1 MTSGPL
7 KLRLSKLNQLLFPG
21 EDRSAYMQSG
31 LQEQLQLAM
40 HIVGAVSVILP
51 LTSALSIGVADIAG
65 VHVFDEH
72 IRQIAV
78 AGQVSSL
85 ILGITLYLLARRIST
100 PGQGKMVLSLF
111 AVLSCA
117 LVVRQGL
124 LLGSDPAVPTPVI
137 PLLLV
142 IAVSPFR
149 PKESWGLGALTIG
162 VFVLVTSTYPVEGL
176 ADHTRAM
183 RLVIGT
189 VPLIVLIIGG
199 GVLSAVLYQYRSEVA
214 KVHAERSDIQAR
226 MSTLAEVTE
235 VSPVPTMRF
244 HLDGRLLWAS
254 PAALQY
260 SAKVGAPSRT
270 IEDYLPSGFN
280 AGIPEATGG
289 GAQTQMVST
298 YEAHHRY
305 FNVNYKP
312 IPGQSEFIVTLA
324 DVTNETRARRKAERF
339 SEELRQAQVKL
350 VQTEKMASL
359 GNLVAGVAHEVN
371 TPLGAMKSNNQVLM
385 RSMQKLDEL
394 DPDDTKKRDQIW
406 SMMKKLFEVN
416 EEAIHRIHGIVDSLR
431 RFARLD
437 QSERGDMDV
446 CVEIENTLTLV
457 RHETKNRVGVHRD
470 FHEVPLLNCFAN
482 QINQVFMNL
491 IVNAIQAIEGP
502 GDVYITVEHVGAV
515 IKVTVRDTGCGI
527 PKDKQD
533 KIFDPGFTT
542 KGVGIGTGLG
552 LSIVHRI
559 VEDHEGRIDVHSV
572 DGKGATFIVW
582 LPLELGVTLP
592 SAPCSP

>member
-7 KLRLSKLNQLLFPG
+7 RLRLLKLQQLLFPG
-21 EDRSAYMQSG
+21 EDRSAYVQSG
-31 LQEQLQLAM
+31 MQEQLQLAM
-40 HIVGAVSVILP
+40 HIVGAINVIFP
-51 LTSALSIGVADIAG
+51 LTSALSIGVADISD
-65 VHVFDEH
+65 VHVFDD
-72 IRQIAV
+72 RVRSIAV
-78 AGQVSSL
+78 AGQLSSV
-85 ILGITLYLLARRIST
+85 ILGITLYVLARRIST
-100 PGQGKMVLSLF
+100 ARQGKAVLSLF
-111 AVLSCA
+111 VILSCA
-117 LVVRQGL
+117 LMARQGL
-124 LLGSDPAVPTPVI
+124 LIGTDPAL
-137 PLLLV
+137 PLPALPFMLV

-149 PKESWGLGALTIG
+149 PKESWGLGAIMILT
-162 VFVLVTSTYPVEGL
+162 FVAITRAYPVEGL
-176 ADHTRAM
+176 LPHTRTM

-189 VPLIVLIIGG
+189 VPLIVVSLGA
-199 GVLSAVLYQYRSEVA
+199 GVLSAVLYKYRSEVA
-214 KVHAERSDIQAR
+214 QVHAERADIQAK

-244 HLDGRLLWAS
+244 HHDGTLLWAS

-260 SAKVGAPSRT
+260 PAKVGAKTKT
-270 IEDYLPSGFN
+270 IEDYLPSGFK
-280 AGIPEATGG
+280 AGIPEVTGG
-289 GAQTQMVST
+289 GARTQMVST
-298 YEAHHRY
+298 YEAHSRY

-312 IPGQSEFIVTLA
+312 IPRQNEFIVTLT

-339 SEELRQAQVKL
+339 SEELRLAQVKL

-385 RSMQKLDEL
+385 RSMEKLDEL
-394 DPDDTKKRDQIW
+394 GLEPSPKRDKIW
-406 SMMKKLFEVN
+406 SMMKSLFDVN

-446 CVEIENTLTLV
+446 CAEIDNTLTLV
-457 RHETKNRVGVHRD
+457 RHQTKNRIEVHRD
-470 FHEVPLLNCFAN
+470 FQDVPLLNCFPN

-502 GDVYITVEHVGAV
+502 GDVYIGVEHVGEL

-527 PKDKQD
+527 AADKLNS
-533 KIFDPGFTT
+533 IFDPGFTT

-559 VEDHEGRIDVHSV
+559 VEDHEGRIDVDSTQ
-572 DGKGATFIVW
+572 GEGARFTIW
-582 LPLELGVTLP
+582 LPLELGITLP
-592 SAPCSP
+592 SQPRSP